1 LGNYLRRFPI
11 DTLKIDKSFVQDM
24 STNPDD
30 HAIITAIVS
39 LGRNLN
45 LQVIAEGVETT
56 HQLSSLYHL
65 GSTLMQ
71 GDLLSPPLP
80 ADSLMR
86 LLRRE
91 DKAFE
96 YLRNQLSRCNAYCQ
110 PLPLT
115 APIIHL
121 VIQGCEPVRKDAVAE
136 TTALGPSLRVT
147 DPY

>member
-1 LGNYLRRFPI
+1 MGVRIAIDDFGTGYSSLNYLHRFPI
-11 DTLKIDKSFVQDM
+11 DTLKVDKSFVQDM
-24 STNPDD
+24 SINLDD

-39 LGRNLN
+39 LGRNLD

-65 GSTLMQ
+65 GITLMQ

-80 ADSLMR
+80 ADSLIE

-96 YLRNQLSRCNAYCQ
+96 YLKNQL
-110 PLPLT
+110 
-115 APIIHL
+115 
-121 VIQGCEPVRKDAVAE
+121 
-136 TTALGPSLRVT
+136 
-147 DPY
+147 